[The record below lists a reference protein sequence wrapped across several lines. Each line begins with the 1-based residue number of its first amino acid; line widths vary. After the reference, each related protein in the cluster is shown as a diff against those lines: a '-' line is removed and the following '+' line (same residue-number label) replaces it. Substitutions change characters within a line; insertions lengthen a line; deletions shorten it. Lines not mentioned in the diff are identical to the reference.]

1 MKGARPSMLSPTALA
16 ALARAERPPPPTVP
30 SDRVEVLPR
39 PADLPPPPPPA
50 FERER
55 TS

>member
-1 MKGARPSMLSPTALA
+1 MLSPTALA

-39 PADLPPPPPPA
+39 PADLPPPPA